1 MAREYL
7 ECVRRKGKNKQRQ
20 AGEGLAG
27 CSSDSNLGLIVFCTF
42 LIQQLES
49 LIFNLVLGPA
59 EVGSLSVQAVF
70 FRSLTL

>member
-27 CSSDSNLGLIVFCTF
+27 CSSDSNLGFIVFCPF

-49 LIFNLVLGPA
+49 LIFNLV
-59 EVGSLSVQAVF
+59 VGSS
-70 FRSLTL
+70 RSGLLVSTGSFL